1 MAITR
6 QDILND
12 KVPKVGAMPMKEMDP
27 KMMTPMMTMNP
38 DRTKGKKKPKKKKGK

>member
-12 KVPKVGAMPMKEMDP
+12 KMPKKGLMPMREMDP
-27 KMMTPMMTMNP
+27 KDGPMMRMHP
-38 DRTKGKKKPKKKKGK
+38 DRDDKKKKKKKKSK